1 MSKEN
6 SRAVAVAGLALAGT
20 GLSHFVVPQVY
31 EGLTKAA
38 FPTNTRQYVYIDGA
52 AETAIGLG
60 IASPK
65 TRRFALAGL
74 VVYLLYLLGN
84 VARNR

>member
-1 MSKEN
+1 MPKEN
-6 SRAVAVAGLALAGT
+6 SRAATVAGLALAGT

-31 EGLTKAA
+31 EGLTKSA
-38 FPTNTRQYVYIDGA
+38 FPTNTRQHIYIDGA
-52 AETAIGLG
+52 IETAVGLG

-65 TRRFALAGL
+65 TRKLALGGL
-74 VVYLLYLLGN
+74 VAYGLYMAVN

>member
-1 MSKEN
+1 MPKQN
-6 SRAVAVAGLALAGT
+6 SRAATVAGLVLAGT

-31 EGLTKAA
+31 EGVTKSA
-38 FPTNTRQYVYIDGA
+38 FPTNTRQHVYIDGA

-65 TRRFALAGL
+65 TRKIALAGL
-74 VVYLLYLLGN
+74 GAYLLYMGVN

>member
-1 MSKEN
+1 MPKQN
-6 SRAVAVAGLALAGT
+6 SRAATVAGLALAGT

-31 EGLTKAA
+31 EGVTKSA
-38 FPTNTRQYVYIDGA
+38 FPTNTRQHVYIDGA

-65 TRRFALAGL
+65 TRKIALAGL
-74 VVYLLYLLGN
+74 GAYLLYMGVN